1 MKRLLSI
8 GQGRA
13 GKWKDEISTVFFY
26 VELHGLLFVW
36 EHDDEW
42 SRSFGLKLKYC
53 FCESKGAQKR
63 GGGITPY
70 NGLHGEAPPERGTF
84 SDFKYVTK
92 KRFEKMHSPISLFFK
107 NIITLFVV
115 PPKFCISIAFNF
127 FWGDFSQEKLK
138 TMLIPNFWGTAIKR
152 IMVFLKKAY
161 SSLAH
166 FPKCSLFGPPN
177 FA

>member
-1 MKRLLSI
+1 MSENMIMNDPDHSAWNLNTVSTEA
-8 GQGRA
+8 RA
-13 GKWKDEISTVFFY
+13 P
-26 VELHGLLFVW
+26 
-36 EHDDEW
+36 
-42 SRSFGLKLKYC
+42 R
-53 FCESKGAQKR
+53 KG

-70 NGLHGEAPPERGTF
+70 NGLYGEAPPERDVL

-92 KRFEKMHSPISLFFK
+92 KRFEKMRSPIILFFK
-107 NIITLFVV
+107 NTIILFVV
-115 PPKFCISIAFNF
+115 PPKFCKSIAFNF
-127 FWGDFSQEKLK
+127 FWSDFSQEKLK

-166 FPKCSLFGPPN
+166 LPKCTLFDPQN